1 MSKLSLNELLDSVGI
16 SKVILAKLMDVSRST
31 VTRMGDDVSDDVL
44 AVINKY
50 KADMTSEQSE
60 SVPVAVKPSKPID
73 NTETHVKPESL
84 PITHENIAKSRIWYG
99 RDEMP
104 IDQVAGKFGLSVFDY
119 NQAVQDTVIYCQDN
133 GTSFMELRA

>member
-31 VTRMGDDVSDDVL
+31 VTRMGDEVSDDVL
-44 AVINKY
+44 AVIDKY

-60 SVPVAVKPSKPID
+60 SVPVAVKPANETKPD
-73 NTETHVKPESL
+73 KPANVLPVTHR
-84 PITHENIAKSRIWYG
+84 NIALSRIKYG
-99 RDEMP
+99 RGGMP
-104 IDQVAGKFGLSVFDY
+104 IDQVADTFGLSVFDY

-133 GTSFMELRA
+133 GTSFKELRDHV